1 MARAPRGPIVAGGRG
16 LCYEPGDGGVN
27 PDAAGGQAQARMLAR
42 GPVHST
48 GSRAMPIE
56 DQAGA
61 FKRGFA
67 ASRRSN
73 SQDAQTAKMRKQ
85 PRHENS
91 TVDGRAGNAEY
102 AAFSL

>member
-1 MARAPRGPIVAGGRG
+1 
-16 LCYEPGDGGVN
+16 
-27 PDAAGGQAQARMLAR
+27 
-42 GPVHST
+42 
-48 GSRAMPIE
+48 MPIE

-61 FKRGFA
+61 FKCGFA